1 MPPFFKLFN
10 QIHYKVMKSINIV
23 DLQKQC
29 HKGMCNC
36 KHGCQLDEIIITETI
51 LLLEYKKNKKL
62 KQKP

>member
-1 MPPFFKLFN
+1 
-10 QIHYKVMKSINIV
+10 MKSINIV